1 MLPNCT
7 STTNIYRPVST
18 RLGKISTFSTS
29 YFGRDNSTGI
39 DLTEIITKTLM
50 GKKINKIW
58 LKQKMD
64 KNKKLS
70 LIEVI
75 SMAVGTM
82 IGASIF
88 SIFGLGAKIAGN
100 DLPEAFILSGIYA
113 LAVAYSYAILGSK
126 IISNAGPIA
135 FILKG
140 LGDSIVTG
148 ALSILMWLTY
158 VISIAL
164 FVKGFAGYFLPFI
177 HVDSTA
183 FTIGIVEVIVI
194 SFFTALNFFGSKNVG
209 KAEFYIVLIKLSI
222 LLVFILGGFMSIN
235 WEMAKPGFDMAHTK
249 GLLNASIIFFLSYM
263 GFGLI
268 TNASENIRNP
278 EKNVPKAIF
287 ISIFFVMIFYI
298 LISLVTIGNLPLPD
312 IIKAQENALAIA
324 AKPFLGN
331 FGFILITIGAL
342 FSISSALNATIFGG
356 ANIAY
361 SLAKDGELPES
372 FERKVWFKSTEGLYF
387 TAGLGLFFALF
398 FNLGAIASITST
410 VFTVI
415 YIFVLISHLKLRKE
429 YGGNNILLYI
439 NLIVLLIVFGALMKY
454 QWDTQRSAFYGS
466 IFTFIGAFIV
476 EYLYRKVT
484 KREIKDTRI
493 STHLKQKI

>member
-1 MLPNCT
+1 
-7 STTNIYRPVST
+7 
-18 RLGKISTFSTS
+18 
-29 YFGRDNSTGI
+29 
-39 DLTEIITKTLM
+39 M
-50 GKKINKIW
+50 GE
-58 LKQKMD
+58 
-64 KNKKLS
+64 NKKLS
-70 LIEVI
+70 LVEVV

-113 LAVAYSYAILGSK
+113 LVVAYSYSILGGK
-126 IISNAGPIA
+126 IISNAVSIA

-140 LGDSIVTG
+140 LGDNIITG
-148 ALSILMWLTY
+148 ALSFLMWLTY

-164 FVKGFAGYFLPFI
+164 FVKGFAGYLLPFI
-177 HVDSTA
+177 HIPSTTLA
-183 FTIGIVEVIVI
+183 IGIVEILTI
-194 SFFTALNFFGSKNVG
+194 SFFTSLNFYGSKAVG
-209 KAEFYIVLIKLSI
+209 KAEFYIVVIKLSI
-222 LLVFILGGFMSIN
+222 LLVFILGGFMTIN
-235 WEMAKPGFDMAHTK
+235 WTMAKPIYDNTHIN

-268 TNASENIRNP
+268 TNASENIKNP
-278 EKNVPKAIF
+278 KKNVPRAIF
-287 ISIFFVMIFYI
+287 ISILFVMLFYI
-298 LISLVTIGNLPLPD
+298 LISLVTIGNLPLKD

-361 SLAKDGELPES
+361 SLAKDGELPKS
-372 FERKVWFKSTEGLYF
+372 FERKVWFKSQEGLYI
-387 TAGLGLFFALF
+387 TAGLGLLFALF

-415 YIFVLISHLKLRKE
+415 YIFVLISHLKLQKE
-429 YGGNNILLYI
+429 YGGNRILLFI
-439 NLIVLLIVFGALMKY
+439 NLIILLIVFFALMKY
-454 QWDTQRSAFYGS
+454 QWTTQRSAFYGS
-466 IFTFIGAFIV
+466 IFSFIGAFIV
-476 EYLYRKVT
+476 EFLYRKYG
-484 KREIKDTRI
+484 KRKMKVPFSKEKD
-493 STHLKQKI
+493 

>member
-1 MLPNCT
+1 MEK
-7 STTNIYRPVST
+7 S
-18 RLGKISTFSTS
+18 
-29 YFGRDNSTGI
+29 
-39 DLTEIITKTLM
+39 
-50 GKKINKIW
+50 
-58 LKQKMD
+58 
-64 KNKKLS
+64 KKLS

-113 LAVAYSYAILGSK
+113 LVVAYSYAILGSK

-140 LGDSIVTG
+140 LGDSVVTG
-148 ALSILMWLTY
+148 ALGILMWLSY
-158 VISIAL
+158 VISISL

-177 HVDSTA
+177 HIESTTMA
-183 FTIGIVEVIVI
+183 IGLVEVIVI
-194 SFFTALNFFGSKNVG
+194 SFFTALNFFGSKAVG
-209 KAEFYIVLIKLSI
+209 KVEFYIVFIKLSI
-222 LLVFILGGFMSIN
+222 LLVFILGGFMTIN
-235 WEMAKPGFDMAHTK
+235 WGMAKPNFDAAHTS

-268 TNASENIRNP
+268 TNTSENIKNP
-278 EKNVPKAIF
+278 RKNIPLAIF

-298 LISLVTIGNLPLPD
+298 LISLVTIGNLPLED

-342 FSISSALNATIFGG
+342 FSISSALNATIYGG

-361 SLAKDGELPES
+361 SLAKDGELPDF
-372 FERKVWFKSTEGLYF
+372 FERKIWFKSTEGLYI
-387 TAGLGLFFALF
+387 TAGLGLTFALF
-398 FNLGAIASITST
+398 FNLGAIAAITST
-410 VFTVI
+410 IFTVI
-415 YIFVLISHLKLRKE
+415 YIFVLISHFKIRKE
-429 YGGNNILLYI
+429 YGGNSILIII
-439 NLIVLLIVFGALMKY
+439 NLIILLVVFAALMKY
-454 QWDTQRSAFYGS
+454 QWETQKNAFYAS
-466 IFTFIGAFIV
+466 IITFLGALII
-476 EYLYRKVT
+476 EYLFRKYK
-484 KREIKDTRI
+484 KREMKVNKI
-493 STHLKQKI
+493 STYPQQKI